1 VEIEFKLTV
10 LDPSLFA
17 ELGARRDL
25 AGYTLRPGP
34 DHVLRDRYWDTP
46 ARDFGRHGQTLRLR
60 LSDGEPRFTLKR
72 DQGSS
77 DGLFRRDELELPA
90 TAANW
95 ERILAE
101 LEVHGARLE
110 RPAPAAQTPEAW
122 LAAAGLT
129 ETQDRT
135 TARQT
140 RHAER
145 EQTRLAEIVLD
156 TTRFQVGPYEIV
168 YREIEVEAL
177 TDSEQH
183 ARALGLALQHLY
195 RGRLEASRQ
204 GKYGR
209 GQALA
214 ARLA

>member
-10 LDPSLFA
+10 LDPSVFA
-17 ELGARRDL
+17 DLGARRDL
-25 AGYTLRPGP
+25 AGYTLCPGP

-46 ARDFGRHGQTLRLR
+46 GRDFGRQGQTLRLR

-90 TAANW
+90 TAENW
-95 ERILAE
+95 QRVRTE
-101 LEVHGARLE
+101 LERHGFRLQP
-110 RPAPAAQTPEAW
+110 PAPASPTPDAW
-122 LAAAGLT
+122 LAEAGLI

-140 RHAER
+140 RYAER
-145 EQTRLAEIVLD
+145 EQARLAEMVLD
-156 TTRFQVGPYEIV
+156 TTSFRVGPYEII

-195 RGRLEASRQ
+195 RGRLEPSRQ

-209 GQALA
+209 GLALA
-214 ARLA
+214 VRLA